1 MLADWVLSLSELVER
16 TRCKQL
22 RVCRREGDLDANFRH
37 SDAMTETPWELKAP
51 KMIGIELT
59 GKMSG
64 WTTPKDLILHIAG
77 KLTVKGGTG
86 HILEYYGSGLAD
98 QSCTGLATIA
108 NMGAE
113 VGATT
118 SCFPYNDSMRAYLHA
133 TGRGPVAN
141 KADEA
146 AAQGFLQ
153 KDDGAEYDQ
162 HISVNLSE
170 LEPHL

>member
-1 MLADWVLSLSELVER
+1 MSSSLLGLYSLWVCGSSY
-16 TRCKQL
+16 
-22 RVCRREGDLDANFRH
+22 
-37 SDAMTETPWELKAP
+37 SDAMTNTPWELKAP
-51 KMIGIELT
+51 KMIGIELK

-86 HILEYYGSGLAD
+86 HILEYYGSGLAS
-98 QSCTGLATIA
+98 QSATGLATIA

-118 SCFPYNDSMRAYLHA
+118 SCFPYNESMKSYLRA
-133 TGRGPVAN
+133 TGRAPVAQA
-141 KADEA
+141 ADKA
-146 AAQGFLQ
+146 AAHGFLQ
-153 KDDGAEYDQ
+153 KDEGAEYDQ
-162 HISVNLSE
+162 HITVNLDE

>member
-1 MLADWVLSLSELVER
+1 
-16 TRCKQL
+16 
-22 RVCRREGDLDANFRH
+22 
-37 SDAMTETPWELKAP
+37 MTGTPWELKAP

-64 WTTPKDLILHIAG
+64 WTTPKDLILQIAG

-86 HILEYYGSGLAD
+86 HILEYYGPGLTS

-118 SCFPYNDSMRAYLHA
+118 SCFPYNESMRAYLHA
-133 TGRGPVAN
+133 TGRGPVAE

-146 AAQGFLQ
+146 AAQGYLS

-162 HISVNLSE
+162 HITVNLSD
-170 LEPHL
+170 LEPHLCVHFYVIYV

>member
-1 MLADWVLSLSELVER
+1 
-16 TRCKQL
+16 
-22 RVCRREGDLDANFRH
+22 
-37 SDAMTETPWELKAP
+37 MTNTPWECKAP
-51 KMIGIELT
+51 KMIGIELK

-86 HILEYYGSGLAD
+86 HILEYYGPGLAH

-118 SCFPYNDSMRAYLHA
+118 STFPYNDSMRAYLHA
-133 TGRGPVAN
+133 TGRGPVAQE
-141 KADEA
+141 ADKA
-146 AAQGFLQ
+146 AAKGFFQ

-162 HISVNLSE
+162 HISVDLSE
-170 LEPHL
+170 LEPHLLVDCLLMYTGSKANQCFQTEMAHIHQILLHPSANSVRW